1 MTDVR
6 DAVRPTDALD
16 ATIAQR
22 IRSLRNALQISA
34 AELDRIANFSV
45 GTIGRMERQEQR
57 VYAAHLYRIGFET
70 GVGINYFYGTEPQTS
85 ATASAEERET
95 QRLLNAYLHI
105 KDPGMKRNV
114 YELIQSMADEL
125 EAPPRP

>member
-22 IRSLRNALQISA
+22 IRDLRDALQISA
-34 AELDRIANFSV
+34 AELDRIAKFGV
-45 GTIGRMERQEQR
+45 GTIGRMERREQR
-57 VYAAHLYRIGFET
+57 VYAAHLYRIDFET
-70 GVGINYFYGTEPQTS
+70 GVGINYFYGTEPETS
-85 ATASAEERET
+85 ATTSAEERET

-125 EAPPRP
+125 EATPNP